1 MTGIRA
7 EEPEHIRFCKDE
19 LDLMASSEKIVQ
31 LYRKWEQLLSEKR
44 Y

>member
-19 LDLMASSEKIVQ
+19 LDLMVSPEKRVQ
-31 LYRKWEQLLSEKR
+31 LYRKWEKLLSEKK